1 MLADGGLD
9 AMSAA
14 ATRAND
20 TAGRDVV
27 TLSRG
32 RIVVDFGADG
42 ALGERVMRAV
52 EEAVRGLRP

>member
-1 MLADGGLD
+1 
-9 AMSAA
+9 MSAA